1 MLFYNCMNEQINGIR
16 RSKIPY
22 MLAYTLELILY
33 SVRGNFLPVNAS
45 IFGLPGRTVVYVGH
59 MLASLIVILLWSEH
73 FTKLVRIS
81 VALMTA
87 GFIHFIFA
95 FESNLCP
102 LFAFVAMAGLGCAVS
117 CARCG
122 YAFACNNK
130 ERQLGMLL
138 MTVSAGIVNLLEA
151 RGAEGPAVT
160 KLLPA
165 ALVAGL
171 AVCLLLF
178 KEDAL
183 EARQE
188 TDQSDAKGLY
198 WALAFFIVYF
208 GIDGYIYKL
217 IDDDN
222 PAASSL
228 FSVGMIAAGILFYL
242 FIAVLRVDV
251 WHIWSLFFALATV
264 MSLLAVFAPQSG
276 SPMPYHAFCGL
287 STLGWPL
294 AIYMLACAQRRFAS
308 YKLLKQSTLIF
319 IVLSPFTTITD
330 DLFNSYIPEKIP
342 VISLIFVLAMLF
354 LFVIT
359 MPSSYKNLFS
369 QVWITDLSRSDMRH
383 IKGKVEEVDR
393 FEKYG
398 LTPRQKEVAVLL
410 LAAKT
415 RRQIAGE
422 LGLSEST
429 VKTHTS
435 DLYRKLGIGSRAE
448 LFCLFGV
455 SSSSHEPEE

>member
-1 MLFYNCMNEQINGIR
+1 MKNELR
-16 RSKIPY
+16 RVRPEKTVY

-33 SVRGNFLPVNAS
+33 SVRGTFMAVNAT

-59 MLASLIVILLWSEH
+59 MLASLIVIMLWSEH
-73 FTKLVRIS
+73 FTKLIRVS
-81 VALMTA
+81 VAVMVA
-87 GFIHFIFA
+87 GFLPFIFA
-95 FESNLCP
+95 YDSSLRP
-102 LFAFVAMAGLGCAVS
+102 LFAFVAMAGLGGAVS

-122 YAFACNNK
+122 FAFAANNT
-130 ERQLGMLL
+130 ERQMGMLL
-138 MTVSAGIVNLLEA
+138 MTLGSAAVNLVDAL
-151 RGAEGPAVT
+151 RYNGFLVT

-165 ALVAGL
+165 VLVAGL
-171 AVCLLLF
+171 SFCLLRF
-178 KEDAL
+178 REEDL

-208 GIDGYIYKL
+208 GVDGYIYKL
-217 IDDDN
+217 LDYDYTAGYAVFSIGMAV
-222 PAASSL
+222 AAL
-228 FSVGMIAAGILFYL
+228 IFFASVAW
-242 FIAVLRVDV
+242 LRFNV
-251 WHIWSLFFALATV
+251 WHLWTLFFAFATA
-264 MSLLAVFAPQSG
+264 MALLKIFAPQVG
-276 SPMPYHAFCGL
+276 SELPYYVFCGL

-294 AIYMLACAQRRFAS
+294 AIYMLACAQRHFAS
-308 YKLLKQSTLIF
+308 YRLLKQSTLIF
-319 IVLSPFTTITD
+319 VLISPFTTITD
-330 DLFNSYIPEKIP
+330 DLFKSYMPEHIP
-342 VISLIFVLAMLF
+342 VITLVFVLLMLF

-359 MPSSYKNLFS
+359 MPFSYRHLFS
-369 QVWITDLSRSDMRH
+369 AVWITDLSREDMRR
-383 IKGKVEEVDR
+383 IEEKVEDVDR

-435 DLYRKLGIGSRAE
+435 DLYKKLGIGSRAE
-448 LFCLFGV
+448 LFRLFGV
-455 SSSSHEPEE
+455 ADGEARDEE